1 MGELAEVHNVTEA
14 KVPTQIVKTPM
25 PAVEKP
31 EPPKPAKKIS
41 KLKAVDPKAAEPQK
55 PKILIFGKPGVGK
68 TWTSLDFPN
77 VYYIDSEGGATRNHY
92 TDKLSKAG
100 GVYFGPEQGS
110 MDFETILGQVQA
122 LATEDHEYKTLVID
136 SITKVFNVE
145 IAKEA
150 ERLGDKDAFGASK
163 KPAIA
168 YMRRLINWLSRI
180 DMNVILI
187 AHEKAM
193 WEGGEQNGFTY
204 DAWDKLEYELD
215 LCLNIVRAADKRI
228 AKVRKSRLIGFP
240 DGSTFPWAYQDFA
253 DRYGKE
259 VIEKQGGKIV
269 LASPEQIK
277 SVNDLLEVV
286 KLQEGTKEKWF
297 TAAGVTS
304 FEEMDGEKIQKI
316 INLLKERMPK

>member
-1 MGELAEVHNVTEA
+1 MNAVT
-14 KVPTQIVKTPM
+14 K
-25 PAVEKP
+25 KP
-31 EPPKPAKKIS
+31 S
-41 KLKAVDPKAAEPQK
+41 KLSAVDPKVAEPSK
-55 PKILIFGKPGVGK
+55 PKVLIFGKAGVGK
-68 TWTSLDFPN
+68 TWSSLDFPN

-92 TDKLSKAG
+92 TDKLSKSG
-100 GVYFGPEQGS
+100 GAYFGHEQGS

-122 LATEDHEYKTLVID
+122 LATEDHQYKTLVID
-136 SITKVFNVE
+136 SITKVFNAE

-215 LCLNIVRAADKRI
+215 LSMQIVKVADKRL
-228 AKVRKSRLIGFP
+228 AKIRKSRLIGFP
-240 DGSTFPWAYQDFA
+240 DGSTLPWSYADFA
-253 DRYGKE
+253 ERYGRE
-259 VIEKQGGKIV
+259 VIEKQGEKIT
-269 LASPEQIK
+269 LASIEQLK
-277 SVNDLLEVV
+277 AVSDLLEVV

-304 FEEMDGEKIQKI
+304 FEEMDTQKIQKI